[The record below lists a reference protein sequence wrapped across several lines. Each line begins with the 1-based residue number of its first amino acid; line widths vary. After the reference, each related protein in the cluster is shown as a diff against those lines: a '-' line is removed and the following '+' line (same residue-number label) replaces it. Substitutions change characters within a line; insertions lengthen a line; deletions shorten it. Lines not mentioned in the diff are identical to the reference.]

1 MSEIKKP
8 ITILRQE
15 FIDNLIKLCNDSG
28 LPFFVIEDILK
39 ELVQEVH
46 TASNEQYKKAKEEYE
61 QVLKQEGK

>member
-1 MSEIKKP
+1 MENTLGVI
-8 ITILRQE
+8 QE

-46 TASNEQYKKAKEEYE
+46 TASNEQYKKDKEEYE